1 MALRS
6 AQNSK
11 GEAMQ
16 FEFDELGLAVQETA
30 RRFADEKLLPF
41 YQAREAVDHFD
52 RDVLKE
58 MGALGLVAP
67 DLPEEFGGIGAPG
80 LIQGAVIEEIG
91 RGDLNIA
98 YVQLLGSLIGGV
110 IARFAPKEL
119 ASEYLPGLVA
129 GELIPCLG
137 LTEPRG
143 GTDAANL
150 QLRARKDGDDWIIN
164 GEKASISCANQADF
178 VLVAARTGEPNEG
191 ARGITAFLIDLNEPG
206 ISRSNY
212 KDFGSISV
220 GRGSIWFDNVRVPDA
235 RRVGDV
241 GMGFIRVMQGFDY
254 SRALIALQCLGSARA
269 SIDETWNYITER
281 EAFGG
286 PLAQFQGV
294 TFPLAE
300 ADAQVRAARLL
311 AYECLWLRDHGKPHT
326 KEAAMVKWMGPKV
339 SVDAIHQCLLTH
351 GHLGYSRDL
360 PHQQRLRDVMG
371 LEIGDG
377 TAQVS
382 KMIVARETVGRVAIQ
397 YSKK

>member
-1 MALRS
+1 MNL
-6 AQNSK
+6 K
-11 GEAMQ
+11 GRIMQ
-16 FEFDELGLAVQETA
+16 FEFDEVGQAIQEAA

-41 YQAREAVDHFD
+41 YQSREAVDHFD
-52 RDVLKE
+52 RDLLKE
-58 MGALGLVAP
+58 MGGLGLVAP
-67 DLPEEFGGIGAPG
+67 DLPEEYGGIGASG
-80 LIQGAVIEEIG
+80 LTQGAVIEEIG

-98 YVQLLGSLIGGV
+98 YIQLLGSLIGGV
-110 IARFAPKEL
+110 IAQFASKDL
-119 ASEYLPGLVA
+119 ATEYLPKLAA
-129 GELIPCLG
+129 GELIPSLG

-150 QLRARKDGDDWIIN
+150 QLRARKDGGDWIID

-178 VLVAARTGEPNEG
+178 VLVAARTGEINEG
-191 ARGITAFLIDLNEPG
+191 ARGITAFLIDLNAPG
-206 ISRSNY
+206 VSRSNY
-212 KDFGSISV
+212 NDLGSISV
-220 GRGSIWFDNVRVPDA
+220 GRGSIWFDSVRVPDT

-269 SIDETWNYITER
+269 SIDETWSYITDR

-311 AYECLWLRDHGKPHT
+311 AYECLWLRDQGKPHT
-326 KEAAMVKWMGPKV
+326 KEAAMVKWMGPKI

-397 YSKK
+397 YAKK

>member
-1 MALRS
+1 
-6 AQNSK
+6 
-11 GEAMQ
+11 MQ
-16 FEFDELGLAVQETA
+16 FEFDEVGQAIQEAA

-41 YQAREAVDHFD
+41 YQSREAVDHFD
-52 RDVLKE
+52 RDLLKE
-58 MGALGLVAP
+58 MGGLGLVAP
-67 DLPEEFGGIGAPG
+67 DLPEQYGGIGASG

-98 YVQLLGSLIGGV
+98 YIQLLGSLIGGV
-110 IARFAPKEL
+110 IAQFASKDL
-119 ASEYLPGLVA
+119 ATQYLPKLAA
-129 GELIPCLG
+129 GEIIPSVG

-150 QLRARKDGDDWIIN
+150 QLRARRDGSDWVID

-178 VLVAARTGEPNEG
+178 VLVAARTGDINEG
-191 ARGITAFLIDLNEPG
+191 ARGITAFLIDLDAPG
-206 ISRSNY
+206 VSRSNY
-212 KDFGSISV
+212 NDLGSISV
-220 GRGSIWFDNVRVPDA
+220 GRGSIWFDSVRVPDR

-269 SIDETWNYITER
+269 SIDETWSYITDR

-311 AYECLWLRDHGKPHT
+311 AYECLWLREQGKPHT
-326 KEAAMVKWMGPKV
+326 KEAAMVKWMGPKI

-397 YSKK
+397 YAKK

>member
-1 MALRS
+1 MNL
-6 AQNSK
+6 K
-11 GEAMQ
+11 GRIMH
-16 FEFDELGLAVQETA
+16 FEFDEVGEAIREAA
-30 RRFADEKLLPF
+30 RRFADEKLLPY
-41 YQAREAVDHFD
+41 YQSREAVDHFD
-52 RDVLKE
+52 RDLLKE
-58 MGALGLVAP
+58 MGGLGLVAP
-67 DLPEEFGGIGAPG
+67 DLPEEYGGIGASG
-80 LIQGAVIEEIG
+80 LTQGAVIEEIG

-98 YVQLLGSLIGGV
+98 YIQLLGSLIGGV
-110 IARFAPKEL
+110 IAQFAPQEL
-119 ASEYLPGLVA
+119 ATEYLPKLAA
-129 GELIPCLG
+129 GEIIPSLG

-150 QLRARKDGDDWIIN
+150 QLRARRDGTDWIID

-178 VLVAARTGEPNEG
+178 VLVAARTGDINEG
-191 ARGITAFLIDLNEPG
+191 ARGITAFLIDLDAPG
-206 ISRSNY
+206 VSRSNY
-212 KDFGSISV
+212 NDLGSISV

-269 SIDETWNYITER
+269 SIDETWSYITDR

-311 AYECLWLRDHGKPHT
+311 AYECLWLREQGKPHT
-326 KEAAMVKWMGPKV
+326 KEAAMVKWMGPKI

-397 YSKK
+397 YAKK